1 MQVFHTRSRK
11 ETLNRRINKRDFFLI
26 LTNNWRK
33 FTFLFAVIFDETSE
47 NSSISLPV
55 PHSASIVPCSF
66 QTETTSED
74 ASRSCGQ
81 PFWICIH
88 SNGFA
93 FIARNL
99 ELMVIH
105 HLSCNW
111 HHQLINGNIKH
122 STLLRLLRTTNFI
135 VACCLRLKLFTFLQ
149 LNLQTI

>member
-1 MQVFHTRSRK
+1 MQVFHTKSRK

-55 PHSASIVPCSF
+55 PHSASIITCIF

-81 PFWICIH
+81 PFGH
-88 SNGFA
+88 GFA
-93 FIARNL
+93 FIASNL
-99 ELMVIH
+99 EFNINTQSFMQLAPPVNKQKYQAF
-105 HLSCNW
+105 HLTAP
-111 HHQLINGNIKH
+111 IN
-122 STLLRLLRTTNFI
+122 NFV

-149 LNLQTI
+149 VNLQTL